1 MGGKN
6 GAVAHLATPP
16 ITRPFL
22 PGLAASLPHVPQLT
36 SLALAD
42 CALGGAGVSAVAAA
56 LPSLPH
62 LQSLS
67 LSGNQAGPAASQALA
82 DALSS
87 GAAPRLASLDL
98 QVRVIMG
105 GKGAPW
111 TCRWGMTMWGEGAP
125 STCRWGMT
133 MRGEGAPWTCRSVLA

>member
-42 CALGGAGVSAVAAA
+42 CALGDAGVSAVAAA

-98 QVRVIMG
+98 QVGYDDEG
-105 GKGAPW
+105 GGCALDLQVGPGL
-111 TCRWGMTMWGEGAP
+111 T
-125 STCRWGMT
+125 
-133 MRGEGAPWTCRSVLA
+133 